1 MLISAILPLL
11 LTVSDTL
18 GAATVLSSKHIES
31 LEETMSAVSAFKEER
46 LETGGALAPK
56 GLSAAVPNLWMPDYG
71 SAMTSSIY
79 MRGFG
84 SRIDNPALAL
94 YVDDVPIVDKSGYD
108 FDFFDIRSAHVLR
121 GPQGTLY
128 GRNAMMGVISVSTLS
143 PAVYQGV
150 KAKVE
155 YGSRNHIKA
164 SASVYKGNWSGM
176 VGYRHSDGYFTNQYD
191 GRDCDRYDGAQGR
204 LRYSKDFGQG
214 TKLDNILS
222 LSALTQGA
230 FPYRRWVD
238 GTLQAVNYNDKGAY
252 KRICVG
258 EAAVI
263 KHKGSVLDIH
273 SSTSLHWLSDR
284 MNMDQ
289 DYTPESIFTLEQ
301 RQNQYALTQDISF
314 RPTTHPDWWNSQTGA
329 FVLIKYNDLSAPVT
343 FKEAGIQSLIL
354 DNANAGIPDALGT
367 LDITEKTFP
376 IYSDFGIFTANAA
389 LYHESYWSAGNW
401 RFVTGIRLDW
411 EYDRMDYRS
420 ESTIHYILPPTLP
433 DPRAL
438 NTLYTGREK
447 ISAFQVLPKLGVS
460 YRIPDRGWE
469 FRAIVS
475 EGYKAGG
482 FNTQIF
488 SDILQKEMMTGM
500 IRDMGMYPAGQAD
513 VSAASTKYKPELG
526 LNAELGVKY
535 GHAWA
540 SDLLLSVDACAF
552 YIDCTNQQLTVFPP
566 GKNTGRMMT
575 NAGKSRSFGAEISL
589 SARIR
594 QFYTDIDYGYTNAR
608 FVVFNDG
615 HRDYAGNRIPYAP
628 EHTLSGRAGAE
639 IPFASGAVR
648 SLRVQLEGKAA
659 GRIWWN
665 EDNTLTQP
673 FYAELGAYIGL
684 VLDGYTLYIRGENLT
699 NTQYGLF
706 YFKSMGNEFF
716 QTSLPA
722 RIRLGI
728 SINL

>member
-1 MLISAILPLL
+1 MITAAILPLL
-11 LTVSDTL
+11 IALSDTL
-18 GAATVLSSKHIES
+18 GAATVSYSKHIES
-31 LEETMSAVSAFKEER
+31 VEETLSAVSDFKKEWM
-46 LETGGALAPK
+46 ETGGTLAPK

-71 SAMTSSIY
+71 SAMTSSLY

-94 YVDDVPIVDKSGYD
+94 YVDGVPVVDKSGYD
-108 FDFFDIRSAHVLR
+108 FDFFDIRRIQVLR

-143 PAVYQGV
+143 PSTYQGFR
-150 KAKVE
+150 AKVE
-155 YGSRNHIKA
+155 YGSRNHIRA
-164 SASVYKGNWSGM
+164 TAALYKGNWSGM
-176 VGYRHSDGYFTNQYD
+176 VGYRHSDGFFTNAYD
-191 GRDCDRYDGAQGR
+191 GRDCDRYDGIQGR
-204 LRYSKDFGQG
+204 LRFSKNFGQG
-214 TKLDNILS
+214 TQFDNILS
-222 LSALTQGA
+222 LSALSQGA

-238 GTLQAVNYNDKGAY
+238 GTLRPVNYNDPGAY
-252 KRICVG
+252 RRICVN

-263 KHKGSVLDIH
+263 KHKGNVLDIH

-314 RPTTHPDWWNSQTGA
+314 RPVLHPDWWNSQTGA
-329 FVLIKYNDLSAPVT
+329 FLLLKYNALSAPVT
-343 FKEAGIQSLIL
+343 FKEAGIKSLIL
-354 DNANAGIPDALGT
+354 DNANAGIPDMLGI

-376 IYSDFGIFTANAA
+376 IFNDFGIFTANAA
-389 LYHESYWSAGNW
+389 LYHESYWTVGNW

-420 ESTIHYILPPTLP
+420 ESTIHYLLPPTLP
-433 DPRAL
+433 DPRPL
-438 NTLYTGREK
+438 NTLYIGSEN
-447 ISAFQVLPKLGVS
+447 IPSFQILPKIGVS
-460 YRIPDRGWE
+460 WSLGEWTLRGTLS
-469 FRAIVS
+469 R
-475 EGYKAGG
+475 GYKAGG

-488 SDILQKEMMTGM
+488 SDILQKEMMTNM
-500 IRDMGMYPAGQAD
+500 IKDMGFIPTGKED
-513 VSAASTKYKPELG
+513 VSAANTKYKPELC
-526 LNAELGVKY
+526 LNAELGFQY
-535 GHAWA
+535 SHNWA
-540 SDLLLSVDACAF
+540 TDLRFSVDACAF
-552 YIDCTNQQLTVFPP
+552 YIDCTQQQLTVFPP

-575 NAGKSRSFGAEISL
+575 NAGKSRSTGAEISL

-608 FVVFNDG
+608 FVTFNNG
-615 HRDYAGNRIPYAP
+615 NRDYAGKRIPYAP
-628 EHTLSGRAGAE
+628 EHTLNGRLGVELPLGSGPA
-639 IPFASGAVR
+639 R
-648 SLRVQLEGKAA
+648 SLLLQLEGKAA

-665 EDNTLTQP
+665 EDNSLSQP

-684 VLDGYTLYIRGENLT
+684 VLDGYTLYVRGDNLT

-716 QTSLPA
+716 QTSLPI
-722 RIRLGI
+722 RVRLGI